1 MKNFLFIIALLFGSI
16 CTATAQTT
24 GTKTKAALKTGTFE
38 VNGNCGMC
46 RNTIQKAAKKAGA
59 ETAEWNMETHILKVK
74 YNPKKTDIPT
84 IQKAVAASGY
94 DNVGATASDESYEK
108 LHSCC
113 KYERKPMGTEK
124 Q

>member
-1 MKNFLFIIALLFGSI
+1 MKKFILIIALFFGGLALAS
-16 CTATAQTT
+16 AQK
-24 GTKTKAALKTGTFE
+24 TKTVAATKTETFE

-59 ETAEWNMETHILKVK
+59 QTAVWNMETHILKIK
-74 YNPKKTDIPT
+74 YDPKKTSINT
-84 IQKAVAASGY
+84 IQKKIAEAGY
-94 DNVGATASDESYEK
+94 DNVGATATDESYEK

-113 KYERKPMGTEK
+113 KYERKAMEVK

>member
-1 MKNFLFIIALLFGSI
+1 MKKYLFIIALLFAGFNMAS
-16 CTATAQTT
+16 AQTT
-24 GTKTKAALKTGTFE
+24 KKAKPVVTKTETFE

-59 ETAEWNMETHILKVK
+59 QTAEWNMETHKLKVK
-74 YNPKKTDIPT
+74 YNPAKTDLAA
-84 IQKAVAASGY
+84 IQKKIAEAGY
-94 DNVGATASDESYEK
+94 DNVGATATDESYEQ

-113 KYERKPMGTEK
+113 KYVRKPMEAK